1 MEIATM
7 ILSGLALLAATVCL
21 ILLIQEKKR
30 NEKRNTAMVNLIE
43 HYFNSSMTTLEGI
56 RGCVVMFNTSVTNM
70 SSRVK
75 DLEEGISPDYNEAVA
90 AKKAVDDF
98 NQGISGILGFDP
110 VAEARKQREK
120 IVKGGEF
127 G

>member
-1 MEIATM
+1 
-7 ILSGLALLAATVCL
+7 LAATVCL

-43 HYFNSSMTTLEGI
+43 HYFKSSMTTLEGI
-56 RGCVVMFNTSVTNM
+56 KGCVVMFNTSVTNM

-75 DLEEGISPDYNEAVA
+75 DLEDGISPDYNEAVA

-120 IVKGGEF
+120 IIKGGEF